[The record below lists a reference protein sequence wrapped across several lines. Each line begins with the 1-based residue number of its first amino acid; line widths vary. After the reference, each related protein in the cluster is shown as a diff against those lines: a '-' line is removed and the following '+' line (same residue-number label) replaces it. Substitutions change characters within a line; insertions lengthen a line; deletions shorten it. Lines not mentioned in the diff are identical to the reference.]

1 MCYKTVT
8 LAIMI
13 SGLAI
18 MVFEY
23 AIMIS
28 GVAIMIYEYTIMIY
42 DMYSDICF

>member
-1 MCYKTVT
+1 MCYKTIP

-28 GVAIMIYEYTIMIY
+28 GVDLMIYEYTIMIY
-42 DMYSDICF
+42 GMYSDICF